1 LILFTEFDKNKEGK
15 HDPKFFIPGGGMT
28 SGRVYEIPGI
38 LDKAYEIEHEI
49 MEDLER
55 LGYDENALFS
65 IRLAMDEALI
75 NALKHGNR
83 NVPKLTI
90 RIFYEA
96 DTHKAKISVE
106 DSGEGFDYHNISD
119 PTIGEHLKKTHGRGV
134 FLIRKFMH
142 EVYFNDKGNQIT
154 FVYHNQMPVDGE
166 FKGLGWKVE
175 DNVLVLLIHP
185 AEGPPPV
192 DQWQVQVEKH
202 LNEGRLK
209 VVVNLQGIHYIN
221 TTILSF
227 LIGINRMI
235 KQAGGQCRLVG
246 ASGQVKRVLETTNIV
261 QLIPMH
267 TTIESAR
274 KSLHPS
280 PTQSS

>member
-28 SGRVYEIPGI
+28 SGRGYEIPGI

-83 NVPKLTI
+83 NVPELTI

-96 DTHKAKISVE
+96 DT
-106 DSGEGFDYHNISD
+106 

-280 PTQSS
+280 PSQSS